1 MSHTPTAQRP
11 VRRRLIAAL
20 TAAALAFAGAA
31 TVAPSALAAGGA
43 TVTVTEAPRDGG
55 SVTVTGS
62 GFAGTTPG
70 IYLGFGPA
78 GLPGFYQGASSL
90 TQVVWIAPGNESGQS
105 EAGPTA
111 PMEEDGSFEV
121 TIDVPAFAEGTGWAL
136 YTSKAH
142 GQGFA
147 DPSQNTITPVSYVA
161 PAPVS
166 TTTTLAVSPAGT
178 TVEGLP
184 VALTATVSPA
194 DAAGTVTFSA
204 HRADGV
210 TAISG
215 DIPVSSGVAGFTAED
230 LTAGVIG
237 FSASFTPVDAALVAA
252 SESAVVAHE
261 VTRPTEPQPTFDPAI
276 RVFLA
281 DGTTPYMGQEV
292 RTGDQLVVKG
302 TGFDPAANIGG
313 RGVPIPA
320 DLPQGTYVVFGSFQD
335 DWKPSAGAPGSSRKA
350 VDQRWALAEDVLGKV
365 PPRYQEAVRA
375 QWTPIAA
382 DGSFTTTLTAKEFGS
397 GPEGGRWGVY
407 AYGAG
412 GVVNPDQE
420 LSVPVAYVG
429 DAVTPEPAG
438 PVITVSPAGP
448 LDPSV
453 ENVLAVEGKGFTGP
467 GAANGAYVLFGEKG
481 IWNGG
486 GPLPADGWVAQGWV
500 MAKDIV
506 DGAFRTTLTVPAG
519 TLDPALGYHVAT
531 SAAHGLSQTDRSL
544 DAFAAVSVAEPA
556 GPVAPAI
563 RLSADTL
570 RAGDALTVTGAGFPA
585 GSQVTV
591 TVNSTP
597 VVLGTTLVGPTGG
610 FSVSGTVPA
619 DVAAGA
625 HTVVAAAGG
634 ITVSAALTVQAASAP
649 IPEVAPQPVCTAAS
663 VGGASLQWGVKASF
677 SAYVKGPIAK
687 GSISG
692 GWGGGSGA
700 FSAETGNGRVS
711 YDGSMRFTGHGGK
724 LDLSLSNP
732 RIRVSGS
739 VATLVLDVSSKG
751 YNGSPDVDASGVS
764 FASLSL
770 PAATV
775 GDGEIS
781 WSGASATLTAE
792 GARAFAGFY
801 SAGEALDPVSF
812 TFPLGATVPCDATT
826 DAQAGGG
833 GLAAT
838 GAEAD
843 LGPAALGAVALL
855 AGLVLVAVRRRHAA
869 V

>member
-1 MSHTPTAQRP
+1 

-20 TAAALAFAGAA
+20 TAAALALAGAA
-31 TVAPSALAAGGA
+31 VAAPPALAAGA
-43 TVTVTEAPRDGG
+43 TVTVTEAPRAGG

-62 GFAGTTPG
+62 GFAGTAPG

-90 TQVVWIAPGNESGQS
+90 TQVVWIAPGNENGQS

-111 PMEEDGSFEV
+111 PMNEDGTFEV
-121 TIDVPAFAEGTGWAL
+121 TIEVPAFADGTGWAL

-147 DPSQNTITPVSYVA
+147 DPSQNTITPVRYAA
-161 PAPVS
+161 PAPAS
-166 TTTTLAVSPAGT
+166 TTTTLAVSPGGA

-184 VALTATVSPA
+184 VALTATVAPA
-194 DAAGTVTFSA
+194 DAAGTVTFSV
-204 HRADGV
+204 HRADGAA
-210 TAISG
+210 AISG
-215 DIPVSSGVAGFTAED
+215 AVPVSSGVATFTAEG
-230 LTAGVIG
+230 LTAGVTG
-237 FSASFTPVDAALVAA
+237 FSASFAPADPALVAA
-252 SESAVVAHE
+252 SESAIVAHE
-261 VTRPTEPQPTFDPAI
+261 VVRRTEPQPSFDPQI

-281 DGTTPYMGQEV
+281 DGTTPYTGQEV

-302 TGFDPAANIGG
+302 TGFDPAANVGG

-320 DLPQGTYVVFGSFQD
+320 DLPQGTYVVFGSFQEA
-335 DWKPSAGAPGSSRKA
+335 WKPSAGAPGSSRKA

-365 PPRYQEAVRA
+365 PARYQEAIRA

-382 DGSFTTTLTAKEFGS
+382 DGSFTVTLTAKDFGS
-397 GPEGGRWGVY
+397 GLEGGRWGVY
-407 AYGAG
+407 TYGAG
-412 GVVNPDQE
+412 GVVNPGQE
-420 LSVPVAYVG
+420 LSVPVAYTG
-429 DAVTPEPAG
+429 DAVIPEPAG
-438 PVITVSPAGP
+438 PAITVTPAGP
-448 LDPSV
+448 LDPSA
-453 ENVLAVEGKGFTGP
+453 ENVLTIEGTGFTGP

-481 IWNGG
+481 VWNGG
-486 GPLPADGWVAQGWV
+486 APLPAEGWVAQGWV

-506 DGAFRTTLTVPAG
+506 GGAFRTTLTIPAG
-519 TLDPALGYHVAT
+519 TLDPSRGYHVAT

-544 DAFAAVSVAEPA
+544 DAFAAVSVATPT
-556 GPVAPAI
+556 GPVTPAI

-570 RAGDALTVTGAGFPA
+570 RAGDALTVTGVGFPA

-597 VVLGTTLVGPTGG
+597 AVLGTTLAGPTGA

-619 DVAAGA
+619 GLAAGA
-625 HTVVAAAGG
+625 HTVVATGG
-634 ITVSAALTVQAASAP
+634 GVTASAALTVQAVPVAAP
-649 IPEVAPQPVCTAAS
+649 EAAPPQLCTAAA

-677 SAYVKGPIAK
+677 SSYVKGPIAK
-687 GSISG
+687 GTVSG
-692 GWGGGSGA
+692 GWGSGSGA
-700 FSAETGNGRVS
+700 FSTETGNGRVS
-711 YDGSMRFTGHGGK
+711 YDGGMRFTGHGGK
-724 LDLSLSNP
+724 LDLSLSHP

-751 YNGSPDVDASGVS
+751 YNGSPDVEASGVS
-764 FASLSL
+764 FATLSL
-770 PAATV
+770 PAASAD
-775 GDGEIS
+775 GGEIS

-792 GARAFAGFY
+792 GARVFAGFY

-833 GLAAT
+833 GGLATT

-843 LGPAALGAVALL
+843 LGPAALGAALLL
-855 AGLVLVAVRRRHAA
+855 AGIVLVAVRRRRAA
-869 V
+869 A